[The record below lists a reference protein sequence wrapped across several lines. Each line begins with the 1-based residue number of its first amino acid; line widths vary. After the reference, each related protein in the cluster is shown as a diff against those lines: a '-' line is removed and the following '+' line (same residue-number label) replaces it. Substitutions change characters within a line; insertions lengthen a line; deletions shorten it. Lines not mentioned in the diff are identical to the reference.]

1 MAEWIDIKERLPKK
15 DERVLVVC
23 TNLQNKMQEHISICE
38 FWGEK
43 HEYLG
48 KVYCK
53 PMWSGHKNVIY
64 WQPLPELPR
73 TPKERGGEK

>member
-15 DERVLVVC
+15 GERVLVVC

-48 KVYCK
+48 KVYYK
-53 PMWSGHKNVIY
+53 PMWSGYKNVTY

-73 TPKERGGEK
+73 TPQKEEG